1 VLALGTFQAFT
12 GAAAAATLLEGLH
25 WLHHLHHEVASN
37 FAIAEWTQPRICK
50 G

>member
-1 VLALGTFQAFT
+1 MLALATFQAFT
-12 GAAAAATLLEGLH
+12 GADAAAALREGLH
-25 WLHHLHHEVASN
+25 WLHPLHHEVASN